1 VAQQARPARDGCG
14 HQLGVEDRAR
24 HHAVRSRAGALD
36 HLPTGTAQAHPRHG
50 RPEPGHAGH
59 AKRLDQ
65 VEGVGGDPVAAG
77 LVARE
82 LRGVDQQHAGLRAQL
97 QRAQGGS
104 AAGGAR
110 AHDRQVDHVVHAT
123 GSTRPRQ
130 VTAPPGRLRCVVMVE
145 QRRGR
150 RIAMSPAE
158 VDAFLAEERT
168 CRVATVGPNGPH
180 ATPLWYAWHGGAL
193 WLTSVVRS
201 QRWTD
206 LQRDPRVAVV
216 VDAGTS
222 YDELR
227 GVELRGRVEVVGEV
241 PRTGEPVPELEGP
254 EQLMADR
261 YLGGTFVHD
270 GRHAWLRLVPDK
282 ITSWDFRKLGG

>member
-1 VAQQARPARDGCG
+1 MR
-14 HQLGVEDRAR
+14 
-24 HHAVRSRAGALD
+24 
-36 HLPTGTAQAHPRHG
+36 
-50 RPEPGHAGH
+50 
-59 AKRLDQ
+59 
-65 VEGVGGDPVAAG
+65 
-77 LVARE
+77 
-82 LRGVDQQHAGLRAQL
+82 
-97 QRAQGGS
+97 
-104 AAGGAR
+104 
-110 AHDRQVDHVVHAT
+110 
-123 GSTRPRQ
+123 
-130 VTAPPGRLRCVVMVE
+130 E

-150 RIAMSPAE
+150 RIAMTPEE

-206 LQRDPRVAVV
+206 LRRDPRVAVV

-241 PRTGEPVPELEGP
+241 PRTGEPVPELVGP

>member
-1 VAQQARPARDGCG
+1 MR
-14 HQLGVEDRAR
+14 
-24 HHAVRSRAGALD
+24 
-36 HLPTGTAQAHPRHG
+36 
-50 RPEPGHAGH
+50 
-59 AKRLDQ
+59 
-65 VEGVGGDPVAAG
+65 
-77 LVARE
+77 
-82 LRGVDQQHAGLRAQL
+82 
-97 QRAQGGS
+97 
-104 AAGGAR
+104 
-110 AHDRQVDHVVHAT
+110 
-123 GSTRPRQ
+123 
-130 VTAPPGRLRCVVMVE
+130 E

-150 RIAMSPAE
+150 RIAMTPEE

-168 CRVATVGPNGPH
+168 CRVATVGPDGPH

-222 YDELR
+222 YAELR

-241 PRTGEPVPELEGP
+241 PRTGEPVPELVGP

-270 GRHAWLRLVPDK
+270 GRHAWLRLAPDK
-282 ITSWDFRKLGG
+282 ITSWDFRKLG